1 MQTWIFIRGL
11 TRSSA
16 HWGDF
21 IADFEG
27 AMPARVIAL
36 DLPGNGSLCR
46 QLSPA
51 SVAEMAEACRAQC
64 LSMGEEGPVNIL
76 ALSLGAMVATQ
87 WANQWPGEV
96 QRLVLLST
104 SMRPLNPFWQR
115 MQPAALGTLL
125 WSLAGA
131 GTNAIKLEQAIL
143 RLTAN
148 HPRYEV
154 LMAWS
159 VERMRNPVSAR
170 NALRQ
175 LWAAARFRVPGKPP
189 IAPTLVFASE
199 MDRLVSVEC
208 TRALMQH
215 WGCEGALHP
224 TAGHDLT
231 LDDGPWVI
239 EELTRWMQRV
249 SSIAT

>member
-21 IADFEG
+21 IAEFER

-36 DLPGNGSLCR
+36 DLPGNGSLCS

-51 SVAEMAEACRAQC
+51 SVAEMAEACRVQW
-64 LSMGEEGPVNIL
+64 LSMGEGGSVNIL

-87 WANQWPGEV
+87 WANQWPDEV
-96 QRLVLLST
+96 QRLVLVST

-115 MQPAALGTLL
+115 MRPTALWALL
-125 WSLAGA
+125 WTLAGA
-131 GTNAIKLEQAIL
+131 SAIKLEQTIL
-143 RLTAN
+143 RVTAN
-148 HPRYEV
+148 HPRYDV
-154 LMAWS
+154 LLAWC
-159 VERMRNPVSAR
+159 VERTRNPVSTR
-170 NALRQ
+170 NGLRQ
-175 LWAAARFRVPGKPP
+175 LWAAARYRVPNKPP
-189 IAPTLVFASE
+189 LARTLVLAGE

-239 EELTRWMQRV
+239 GEMTRWMQRI
-249 SSIAT
+249 SSDKT

>member
-21 IADFEG
+21 IAEFERD
-27 AMPARVIAL
+27 MPARVIAL
-36 DLPGNGSLCR
+36 DLPGNGSLCSKT
-46 QLSPA
+46 SPA
-51 SVAEMAEACRAQC
+51 TVAEMAEACRAQW
-64 LSMGEEGPVNIL
+64 LSVGEGGPVNIL

-96 QRLVLLST
+96 KRLVLVST

-115 MQPAALGTLL
+115 MRPAALWALL
-125 WSLAGA
+125 WNIAGA
-131 GTNAIKLEQAIL
+131 NAIKLEQTIL
-143 RLTAN
+143 RVTAN
-148 HPRYEV
+148 HPRYDV
-154 LMAWS
+154 LLAWCM
-159 VERMRNPVSAR
+159 ERARNPVSAC

-175 LWAAARFRVPGKPP
+175 LWAAARYRVPNMPP
-189 IAPTLVFASE
+189 LARTLVLAGE

-208 TRALMQH
+208 TRALMLH

-239 EELTRWMQRV
+239 AELTRWMQRI
-249 SSIAT
+249 SSNEN

>member
-11 TRSSA
+11 TRSSS

-21 IADFEG
+21 IAEFER
-27 AMPARVIAL
+27 ALPARVIAL
-36 DLPGNGSLCR
+36 DLPGNGSLCG
-46 QLSPA
+46 QSSPT
-51 SVAEMAEACRAQC
+51 SVAEMAEACRAQW
-64 LSMGEEGPVNIL
+64 LSRGEGGPVHVL

-96 QRLVLLST
+96 QRLVLVST

-115 MQPAALGTLL
+115 MKPGALAALL
-125 WSLAGA
+125 WSMAGN
-131 GTNAIKLEQAIL
+131 GNGAIKLEQTIL

-154 LMAWS
+154 LMDWC
-159 VERMRNPVSAR
+159 VERARNPVSAR

-175 LWAAARFRVPGKPP
+175 LLAAARYLVPDKPP
-189 IAPTLVFASE
+189 VARTLVLAGE
-199 MDRLVSVEC
+199 MDRMVSVEC

-239 EELTRWMQRV
+239 DQMMRWMQHV
-249 SSIAT
+249 SVNDT